1 MSSVYVH
8 INKLNGKKYFGRT
21 DVNAIT
27 RWGNQGIGYKGQK
40 FYTEG
45 IEKYGWNNFI
55 HKVLI
60 DDITPAQSIALET
73 FLILEYDSINQGY
86 NEIFT
91 YCTDSTLKEITSL
104 GKNLKNIIDNLN
116 EDKENNILGEE
127 SLDTLIN
134 VGYTTKNTGMTLRV
148 IQDLWKN
155 NKIFTELDIQRGLV
169 WTEEQQQELWD
180 TLLYG
185 ERIPE
190 VHARLEPNG
199 NYSMMDGKQRIS
211 YCMLILDNKISCKVS
226 TLRDE
231 KHRRWCINRGI
242 KALNFSDFPEAI
254 QEKILLNIINF
265 ALYENMSDEDMASLF
280 KKLNFGTK
288 LNNFQKIISQNF
300 IFRKNIL
307 LPIIIQNEFLQH
319 FFTDSKN
326 EKNEDEFFVLKTL
339 YLFCIE
345 NEQYD
350 NIGLKQEDT
359 QKLINFIEQSPRKM
373 IAIQQLSQL
382 FIIFQQLNITPKDF
396 ERENKRTRDNKK
408 RINDSIRP
416 FIFLI
421 FNNNLDKKEYFKEF
435 LNQAIFNDTTAADRM
450 TAPTVLKFY
459 HMVNDE
465 FNKIINI

>member
-1 MSSVYVH
+1 MASVYVH

-27 RWGNQGIGYKGQK
+27 RWGNKGIGYKGQK
-40 FYTEG
+40 FYKEG
-45 IEKYGWNNFI
+45 IEQFGWDNFY
-55 HKVLI
+55 HKILV
-60 DDITPAQSIALET
+60 DDITSAQSIALET

-91 YCTDSTLKEITSL
+91 YCTDSTLKEIASL
-104 GKNLKNIIDNLN
+104 GKNLKNIIDNL
-116 EDKENNILGEE
+116 KEETDGSVLGEE
-127 SLDTLIN
+127 SLDTLTN
-134 VGYTTKNTGMTLRV
+134 VGYTTRNTGMTLRV

-155 NKIFTELDIQRGLV
+155 GKIFTELDIQRGLV

-211 YCMLILDNKISCKVS
+211 YCMLILDNKIPCKIS
-226 TLRDE
+226 TLRNE
-231 KHRRWCINRGI
+231 KHRRWCINKGI
-242 KALNFSDFPEAI
+242 KALNFSDFPESV

-288 LNNFQKIISQNF
+288 LNNYQKTISQNF

-307 LPIIIQNEFLQH
+307 LPIIIQNDFLQNL
-319 FFTDSKN
+319 FSDSKN

-345 NEQYD
+345 NEQYN

-359 QKLINFIEQSPRKM
+359 QKLINYIEQSPRKM

-396 ERENKRTRDNKK
+396 ERENKRTKDNRK

-421 FNNNLDKKEYFKEF
+421 FNNNLDKKDNFKNF
-435 LNQAIFNDTTAADRM
+435 LKQAIFNDTTPADRM

-459 HMVNDE
+459 HMVKDE
-465 FNKIINI
+465 FNRVINN